1 MPGLQIRHQRGHVR
15 DVSIFGANRA
25 VAQASVPRRR
35 SRSPHKRAPAGPSPP
50 SAAEC
55 LIYRGSPLGTHSVH
69 GGCEHTML
77 QQHCRS
83 RPASVAHAP
92 GAVRSFPAMASRFM
106 SPASHGFPAST
117 RRQRR
122 RGDDRAPSA
131 ASRSS
136 TGRADEC
143 RRAVAVVAVIVH
155 GPAGPHGGAGAP
167 AERALRTCA
176 LGRHAWRPPHHHAV
190 AIAHSACLS
199 RPPERMWTDAACPRP
214 PQGGGTASMIPHETG
229 STATPGAPRAAPPP
243 RTFGPQGPTLGDL
256 IDAYLQDYQ
265 VRQFRSHSTARG
277 RTAHLAAFFGRD
289 ARAATL
295 TTYQIRQYQLT
306 PARRRGRHRH
316 HQPGDLGPPS
326 HGHAR
331 RPLGLARHRAR
342 LPRPPARK
350 SSPPGLFRA
359 PRVSRRPCP
368 PARPVAG
375 YSRCG
380 LLLRLAQ
387 E

>member
-1 MPGLQIRHQRGHVR
+1 MGHVCLGCKSDTNAAKCAMYR
-15 DVSIFGANRA
+15 FS
-25 VAQASVPRRR
+25 AQIGQSPRRVSATEEPESPHEGTGGAEPALSR
-35 SRSPHKRAPAGPSPP
+35 RVPHLSRS
-50 SAAEC
+50 
-55 LIYRGSPLGTHSVH
+55 LGTHSVH

-176 LGRHAWRPPHHHAV
+176 LGRHAWRPHITMPSPSH
-190 AIAHSACLS
+190 IPLAC
-199 RPPERMWTDAACPRP
+199 RA
-214 PQGGGTASMIPHETG
+214 PQSEC
-229 STATPGAPRAAPPP
+229 
-243 RTFGPQGPTLGDL
+243 
-256 IDAYLQDYQ
+256 
-265 VRQFRSHSTARG
+265 G
-277 RTAHLAAFFGRD
+277 RT
-289 ARAATL
+289 
-295 TTYQIRQYQLT
+295 
-306 PARRRGRHRH
+306 
-316 HQPGDLGPPS
+316 
-326 HGHAR
+326 
-331 RPLGLARHRAR
+331 
-342 LPRPPARK
+342 PPARGHHK
-350 SSPPGLFRA
+350 EEE
-359 PRVSRRPCP
+359 PRP
-368 PARPVAG
+368 
-375 YSRCG
+375 
-380 LLLRLAQ
+380 
-387 E
+387 

>member
-1 MPGLQIRHQRGHVR
+1 MYRFSAQIGQ
-15 DVSIFGANRA
+15 S
-25 VAQASVPRRR
+25 PRRVSATEEPESPQEGTGGAEPALSR
-35 SRSPHKRAPAGPSPP
+35 RVPHLSRS
-50 SAAEC
+50 
-55 LIYRGSPLGTHSVH
+55 LGTHSVH

-122 RGDDRAPSA
+122 WGDDRAPSA

-214 PQGGGTASMIPHETG
+214 PQGGA
-229 STATPGAPRAAPPP
+229 
-243 RTFGPQGPTLGDL
+243 LL
-256 IDAYLQDYQ
+256 
-265 VRQFRSHSTARG
+265 
-277 RTAHLAAFFGRD
+277 
-289 ARAATL
+289 
-295 TTYQIRQYQLT
+295 
-306 PARRRGRHRH
+306 
-316 HQPGDLGPPS
+316 
-326 HGHAR
+326 
-331 RPLGLARHRAR
+331 
-342 LPRPPARK
+342 RK
-350 SSPPGLFRA
+350 SKLA
-359 PRVSRRPCP
+359 PSAPTRRFITDRSRTTLVDQ
-368 PARPVAG
+368 AR
-375 YSRCG
+375 SFD
-380 LLLRLAQ
+380 
-387 E
+387 